1 MAAAPG
7 PTTDA
12 DVVSTMCRILA
23 HAPDAAGAPAP
34 VNIPHR
40 LLREVRPFHPRI
52 LLHVADCAGFTAVVA
67 DYIVLCSSSCQLKF
81 TCRLTFSYCNV
92 GVS

>member
-7 PTTDA
+7 LMTDA

-23 HAPDAAGAPAP
+23 HAPDAADAPAP

-40 LLREVRPFHPRI
+40 LLRDVRSVCLVLIPYVDGIFI
-52 LLHVADCAGFTAVVA
+52 FLL
-67 DYIVLCSSSCQLKF
+67 
-81 TCRLTFSYCNV
+81 
-92 GVS
+92 

>member
-7 PTTDA
+7 PMTDA

-23 HAPDAAGAPAP
+23 HAPDAADAPAP

-40 LLREVRPFHPRI
+40 LLRDVRPFSRLFYDADEGYNFCRI
-52 LLHVADCAGFTAVVA
+52 SLFIAGCPQILAA
-67 DYIVLCSSSCQLKF
+67 
-81 TCRLTFSYCNV
+81 
-92 GVS
+92 

>member
-7 PTTDA
+7 PMTDA

-23 HAPDAAGAPAP
+23 HAPDAADAPAP

-40 LLREVRPFHPRI
+40 LLRDVRPFHSHFLSLFVKGI
-52 LLHVADCAGFTAVVA
+52 LVADCTSF
-67 DYIVLCSSSCQLKF
+67 
-81 TCRLTFSYCNV
+81 R
-92 GVS
+92 